1 MNKYQELINELS
13 VKVNKGLN
21 VELINKINLTIKRLE
36 DKYNES

>member
-21 VELINKINLTIKRLE
+21 VELVNKINLTIKRLE